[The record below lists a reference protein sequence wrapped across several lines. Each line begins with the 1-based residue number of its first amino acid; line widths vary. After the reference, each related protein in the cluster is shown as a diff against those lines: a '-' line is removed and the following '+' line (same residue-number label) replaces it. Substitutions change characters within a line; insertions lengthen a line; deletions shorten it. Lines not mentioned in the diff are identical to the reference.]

1 MNSEFICQIVATLLQ
16 LFFAQKSL
24 VPGRMPFAPLPR
36 RPKDLEL
43 PHCPIR
49 PVSSFEETPRPN
61 TPRILKPGFL
71 AGPHFRVH
79 DKVTIYS
86 ERNHYVIGSDYLSL

>member
-1 MNSEFICQIVATLLQ
+1 MNSEFICQIVAD
-16 LFFAQKSL
+16 FVAVVFRAEEPSAR
-24 VPGRMPFAPLPR
+24 PNAFAPLPR